1 MQHYKYNW
9 FKVIPVVTGR
19 LPAIWLNLCLV
30 HQTTAQRSPRS
41 RIQLS
46 LSKEPAFALRKDPMR
61 AEKPQKRSPR
71 GCGEKWHSCSTAATA
86 GASRKSCLVGN
97 YSRSTGALPEW
108 TVNQGTSESQATKKG
123 LRFCCHL
130 SFVRYVQRMGTA
142 DISQL
147 QSIGIHW
154 WRKSSTQKTAK
165 KNTFTAKPAGTFY
178 VH

>member
-108 TVNQGTSESQATKKG
+108 TVNQGT
-123 LRFCCHL
+123 
-130 SFVRYVQRMGTA
+130 VRYVQRMGTA
-142 DISQL
+142 EISQL